1 MVETMFA
8 LYEEQLHT
16 FVMPDDPLYPFRAP
30 YGSNLPFGPPSQFGP
45 MSSSQTPANPF
56 TPMGGST
63 TAPAPPPESAIKK
76 LEDFI
81 SGVEK
86 MAAQGPLRPERCAA
100 VLLKVQ
106 GALAQIF
113 GTKSKSALSVAEWKK
128 DLKPP
133 FNQDLFCARV
143 TQIRGFLH
151 ILKACSGDA
160 SLVPVSVASNPPATK
175 SVFIIHGHDENN
187 WLKLDRML
195 RTEFCLNPIV
205 ILARPGMSQPTIQK
219 FESDASRCTYAIAM
233 FTPDDEVRNL
243 RTGEEHV
250 QGRPNVIF
258 EAGWFVGRLGK
269 ERVLLLV
276 KDGTRLHS
284 DFDGMNQIRFRDS
297 VEEKFLDIK
306 RELEAANLISSQSL
320 K

>member
-1 MVETMFA
+1 MFA

-16 FVMPDDPLYPFRAP
+16 FAMPDDPLYPFRAP
-30 YGSNLPFGPPSQFGP
+30 YGSKLPFGPPLQFGP
-45 MSSSQTPANPF
+45 MSSSQAPTNPLV
-56 TPMGGST
+56 PGGGSM
-63 TAPAPPPESAIKK
+63 TAPATPPESAIKK

-86 MAAQGPLRPERCAA
+86 MAAQGPLRPDRCAA
-100 VLLKVQ
+100 VLLKAQ
-106 GALAQIF
+106 SALAQIF
-113 GTKSKSALSVAEWKK
+113 GAKSKTVLSIAEWKK
-128 DLKPP
+128 DLKQP
-133 FNQDLFCARV
+133 FNQNLFCTRV
-143 TQIRGFLH
+143 TQIRSFLN
-151 ILKACSGDA
+151 ILNACSCDA
-160 SLVPVSVASNPPATK
+160 SLVPISVASHPPATK
-175 SVFIIHGHDENN
+175 SVFIIHGHDETN

-195 RTEFCLNPIV
+195 RTEFCLEPIV
-205 ILARPGMSQPTIQK
+205 ILARAGMSQPTIQK
-219 FESDASRCTYAIAM
+219 FESDASRCAYAIAM
-233 FTPDDEVRNL
+233 FTPDDEVRNV
-243 RTGEEHV
+243 RTGEESV

-258 EAGWFVGRLGK
+258 EVGWFVGRLGK

-306 RELEAANLISSQSL
+306 REIEAANLIPAQSL